1 MARLLGTKTTL
12 LARHEFTVGLS
23 TQVRTPANAAG
34 GDEIVGVQRK
44 R

>member
-1 MARLLGTKTTL
+1 MARFLATKTTL
-12 LARHEFTVGLS
+12 LARQEFTVGLW
-23 TQVRTPANAAG
+23 TQVRTSANAAG